1 MNDKRKKP
9 KSFRIQVL
17 LDVLERWGR
26 LDKNAICSKVAQS
39 IDENAD
45 SESFQR
51 AIYRDLEDLVTDAKI
66 AVEYFTRD
74 GALIEDYDSDVHK
87 NVSCQWFIP
96 SAEGK
101 ISGSGK
107 LESLNSLIY
116 VPKIL
121 KNDLSIIDGKIEANP
136 RHLHLYFQ
144 IGANFLC
151 LKISFEA
158 LPISILFSRIHGEI
172 TYKEIEEIK
181 NKMGLRTIIL
191 KIPFASL
198 SSFKTNTQA
207 GHALFKI
214 NNENEIEIT
223 DYNSSNG
230 SRIYK
235 LTTSEADRIREK
247 ASRLDDMT
255 MTSTWKEIDPNLVK
269 PSEVKGTLKF
279 KSPTLV
285 EIGDNFKILVV

>member
-1 MNDKRKKP
+1 MSDKRKKP

-26 LDKNAICSKVAQS
+26 LDKNAICSKVAQA

-51 AIYRDLEDLVTDAKI
+51 AIYRDLEDLVADAKI

-74 GALIEDYDSDVHK
+74 GALIEEYDSDIHK
-87 NVSCQWFIP
+87 NVACQWFIP

-121 KNDLSIIDGKIEANP
+121 KNDLSIIDGKVEANP

-144 IGANFLC
+144 IGASFLC

-158 LPISILFSRIHGEI
+158 LPISILFSRIHGDI
-172 TYKEIEEIK
+172 TQTEIEDTKKKI
-181 NKMGLRTIIL
+181 GLRTVIF
-191 KIPFASL
+191 KVPFASL
-198 SSFKTNTQA
+198 SSYKQGTSLA
-207 GHALFKI
+207 HALLKI
-214 NNENEIEIT
+214 HNENEIEII
-223 DYNSSNG
+223 DYNSTNG
-230 SRIYK
+230 SRVYK
-235 LTTSEADRIREK
+235 LTSAEADRIREK
-247 ASRLDDMT
+247 AAKLDENT
-255 MTSTWKEIDPNLVK
+255 MTSTWKDIDPNLVK
-269 PSEVKGTLKF
+269 PTDIKESFKF
-279 KSPTLV
+279 KAPALA
-285 EIGDNFKILVV
+285 ELGDNFKLLIV

>member
-1 MNDKRKKP
+1 MSDKRKKP

-74 GALIEDYDSDVHK
+74 GALIEDYDPEIHK

-121 KNDLSIIDGKIEANP
+121 KNDLSIIDGKMEANP
-136 RHLHLYFQ
+136 RHHHFYFQ
-144 IGANFLC
+144 VGSSFLC
-151 LKISFEA
+151 LKASFEA
-158 LPISILFSRIHGEI
+158 LPVSIIISRIHGDI
-172 TYKEIEEIK
+172 TLSEIEEIK
-181 NKMGLRTIIL
+181 NNSGIRTIIL
-191 KIPFASL
+191 KIPRASL
-198 SSFKTNTQA
+198 STYKANA
-207 GHALFKI
+207 KLGHAKI
-214 NNENEIEIT
+214 KLNNQNEFEIL
-223 DYNSSNG
+223 DFESSNG
-230 SRIYK
+230 SRVYK
-235 LTTSEADRIREK
+235 LTTLEADRIREK
-247 ASRLDDMT
+247 ASKIDDFT
-255 MTSTWKEIDPNLVK
+255 MTSTWKDIDPHLVK
-269 PSEVKGTLKF
+269 PNEVKENMQF
-279 KSPTLV
+279 KSPALV
-285 EIGDNFKILVV
+285 ELGDNFKILIV